1 MYIQCC
7 PPEMIGKEKPYVF
20 KHYGNYMY
28 VEISCTLKNY
38 FVSLP
43 CEEILYE
50 YKKNWFE
57 I

>member
-28 VEISCTLKNY
+28 GEISCTLKNY